1 MNDGQSTIHERVPPA
16 PTPSRTRVG
25 IPAVVRFANFEFDF
39 ERDQLRRD
47 GSPIPLSPKPGA
59 LLRYFLANPQRLISR
74 AELMESLWA
83 DVVVTDDS
91 LVQCVGDL
99 RSRLGDQGSKLIT
112 TLPRRGYMFDAD
124 VRPAGLSEPSH
135 PSRTTDTAA
144 VAPTVPAA
152 PPARRGRRGLV
163 AGAVLGALVIAG
175 GAISIYIGSASA
187 PLRIDEEIGEAQFHR
202 ADPVPGHRHHP
213 RTRERP
219 QRTRG

>member
-1 MNDGQSTIHERVPPA
+1 MNDGQSTLDERVPPA
-16 PTPSRTRVG
+16 PTPSRARVG
-25 IPAVVRFANFEFDF
+25 IPAVVQFADFEFDF

-112 TLPRRGYMFDAD
+112 TLPRRGYMFEAD
-124 VRPAGLSEPSH
+124 VRPVGPGRAQAIPRE
-135 PSRTTDTAA
+135 R
-144 VAPTVPAA
+144 PTRQW
-152 PPARRGRRGLV
+152 RRQPCR
-163 AGAVLGALVIAG
+163 
-175 GAISIYIGSASA
+175 
-187 PLRIDEEIGEAQFHR
+187 Q
-202 ADPVPGHRHHP
+202 HHP
-213 RTRERP
+213 RAVASAAWWQPSRWGRS
-219 QRTRG
+219 